1 MGGRGGGAAY
11 PAVKRASAGARAFC
25 IPCTRLR
32 SGGPGARHLPVP
44 ERVASGWRLL
54 PGGEKGCD
62 RPGAAQRWVARLRA
76 ARKPLPGGEKVPV
89 ADGRVGTGELP
100 GRGPSP
106 PGKQGG
112 LPAPDRPARL
122 SPGGA
127 ASVDLPAG
135 ERVRAGRGGGPRL
148 PRRRNRRWEDVVISR
163 QSEAVAITVR
173 CSCVSV

>member
-76 ARKPLPGGEKVPV
+76 ARKPLPGGEKVPI
-89 ADGRVGTGELP
+89 ADGRVGTGE
-100 GRGPSP
+100 
-106 PGKQGG
+106 